1 MKWYRHILLYVS
13 WYIYCNI
20 MRCVMIVLYGV
31 MYSVVYIVQCGV
43 WRLVITLRNLVT
55 CNVVTSQ

>member
-13 WYIYCNI
+13 WFIYCNI

-43 WRLVITLRNLVT
+43 WRLVITPRNLVT

>member
-1 MKWYRHILLYVS
+1 MQ
-13 WYIYCNI
+13 
-20 MRCVMIVLYGV
+20 CVMIVLYGV